1 MAEAISLA
9 IGDAASKYL
18 NPALDQLT
26 SPINANWKTE
36 FLVRKMSASPS
47 SLELLGGC

>member
-18 NPALDQLT
+18 TPALDQLT
-26 SPINANWKTE
+26 SKLNK
-36 FLVRKMSASPS
+36 FR
-47 SLELLGGC
+47 